1 MLVLYG
7 VMGNVRFVGRRGA
20 AVVNSCA
27 AQGRRSDSGATNG
40 AAFSSVL
47 RRLGETLGRAD
58 AAVAAHHSL
67 LRLRAGGDGSGI
79 LQI

>member
-20 AVVNSCA
+20 VVVNSCA

-47 RRLGETLGRAD
+47 RRLGETSGRTD
-58 AAVAAHHSL
+58 AAVAAHHSCC
-67 LRLRAGGDGSGI
+67 ASAQEEDGSGI
-79 LQI
+79 LQK